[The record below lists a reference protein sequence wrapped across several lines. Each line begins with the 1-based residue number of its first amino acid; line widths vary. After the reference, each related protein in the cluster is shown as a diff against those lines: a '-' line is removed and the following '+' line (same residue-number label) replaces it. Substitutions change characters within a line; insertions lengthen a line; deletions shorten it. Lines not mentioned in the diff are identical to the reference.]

1 MPAKNWLNLIL
12 LALLWGSSFV
22 FIEVALTGFDPLT
35 LVLLRLAL
43 AALILFAVVLAQGL
57 AIPRHPR
64 TWGAYLCMGLL
75 TNVLPFSLIAWGQQH
90 ITAGTASI
98 LNATVPLF
106 VVFATWRFGTGESLR
121 RNQFVGIFLGF
132 TGVLILMGPG
142 LWREFTL
149 QRAGELCILG
159 AAVCYA
165 AGSIFGKRFKDTPPV
180 VNAAAMCACSAL
192 MLLPLTFA
200 VAQPLETQ
208 ADPKAWLA
216 LVAIA
221 VLSTALAF
229 LLYFSILRAAGP
241 TFLSLVTYLI
251 PIVAISLGALFLHEK
266 VTLTNLLGVL
276 VIFLALLILDGR
288 AKRLIFARLHRP
300 PPPS

>member
-1 MPAKNWLNLIL
+1 MPPKNWFKLSL
-12 LALLWGSSFV
+12 LALVWGSSFI
-22 FIEVALTGFDPLT
+22 FIEIALTGFNPLT
-35 LVLLRLAL
+35 LVLVRLAL
-43 AALILFAVVLAQGL
+43 AALILFAFVFARGL
-57 AIPRHPR
+57 AVPRNPR

-106 VVFATWRFGTGESLR
+106 VVFATWRFGTGDILH
-121 RNQFVGIFLGF
+121 RNQLVGILLGFVG
-132 TGVLILMGPG
+132 VLVLMGPG

-180 VNAAAMCACSAL
+180 VNAAAMCACSSL
-192 MLLPLTFA
+192 ILLPITFA
-200 VAQPLETQ
+200 VARPLETH
-208 ADPKAWLA
+208 ADTQAWLA

-229 LLYFSILRAAGP
+229 LLYFSVLRAAGP
-241 TFLSLVTYLI
+241 TFLSLVAYLI
-251 PIVAISLGALFLHEK
+251 PVVAISLGALFLHEK
-266 VTLTNLLGVL
+266 ITLTNLFGVL

-288 AKRLIFARLHRP
+288 AKRLITARLRPSP
-300 PPPS
+300 PPF